1 MITEKRR
8 IGNGGEDRAAEY
20 LEDENYKIIQRNYN
34 TGVGE
39 IDIIA
44 QNDKYIIFAE
54 VKTRSEASL
63 ETPAEAVT
71 KAKQRRII
79 KTTQKYLSENSC
91 SLQPRFDVIE
101 VITSEDA
108 ITEVNHLENAF
119 WAGDFDG

>member
-8 IGNGGEDRAAEY
+8 IGNVGEDRAAEY
-20 LEDENYKIIQRNYN
+20 LEDENYKIVQRNYN

-108 ITEVNHLENAF
+108 ITGINHLENAF

>member
-101 VITSEDA
+101 VITSEGA
-108 ITEVNHLENAF
+108 ITGINHLENAF

>member
-20 LEDENYKIIQRNYN
+20 LEDKNYKIIQRNYN

-108 ITEVNHLENAF
+108 ITGINHLENAF

>member
-1 MITEKRR
+1 
-8 IGNGGEDRAAEY
+8 
-20 LEDENYKIIQRNYN
+20 
-34 TGVGE
+34 
-39 IDIIA
+39 
-44 QNDKYIIFAE
+44 
-54 VKTRSEASL
+54 SEASL

-101 VITSEDA
+101 VITSEGA